1 MACFCIYLRLSPLAV
16 TGPIGPVHNL
26 SLRTSRGSLR
36 EWVKWWQSFEKNAP
50 PLIQH
55 DLINFAYSHHG
66 KWSCRHVS
74 KNTTL
79 VTRRTP
85 VCCLPIVRSV
95 VIPHSALLIDA
106 ASCWLLPGRVCVC
119 VHMARPG
126 SVPRDETVYPSL
138 LYSERLWPA
147 ERPALHL
154 SSPPPPAS
162 GQIQDTSGSLVTPK

>member
-119 VHMARPG
+119 VFTWLGLALCPEMRLYIHHYSIVSG
-126 SVPRDETVYPSL
+126 CGQLRDQLCT
-138 LYSERLWPA
+138 
-147 ERPALHL
+147 
-154 SSPPPPAS
+154 SPPLPLQPV
-162 GQIQDTSGSLVTPK
+162 DRFRTPQVH